1 MKKKDYYFV
10 AVLLTVVL
18 AASTALG
25 SVADVSAPNSNVD
38 SQAANTGNNS
48 RTNNVYCD
56 TTAYSLMPCISSYDT
71 KTGWET
77 LIGHVRRM
85 FR

>member
-25 SVADVSAPNSNVD
+25 SVADVSAPYSNVN
-38 SQAANTGNNS
+38 SQTVDNGNNRYAS
-48 RTNNVYCD
+48 NVYCD
-56 TTAYSLMPCISSYDT
+56 TTANNIMPCM
-71 KTGWET
+71 TGWES
-77 LIGHVRRM
+77 LIDHVRRM